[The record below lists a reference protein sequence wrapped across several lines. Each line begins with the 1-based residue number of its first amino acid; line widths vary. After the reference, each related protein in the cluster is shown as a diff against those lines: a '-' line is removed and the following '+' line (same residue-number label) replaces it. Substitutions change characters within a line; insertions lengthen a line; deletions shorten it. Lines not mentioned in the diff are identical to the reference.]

1 MQAVSGAGKAASS
14 KSKAFKLEPAAA
26 VKPSPG
32 ASKGKQFKSPRSAK
46 ENTVWIY
53 EDGAEGT
60 PCQVHTFNYVFFFGI
75 MKKSE
80 SELLFV
86 LLTGSIG

>member
-14 KSKAFKLEPAAA
+14 KSKAFKLEPAA
-26 VKPSPG
+26 VKPSPA

-53 EDGAEGT
+53 EDGAEET
-60 PCQVHTFNYVFFFGI
+60 PSQVHTFNYVLFLGI